1 MARLLYAL
9 RVRNLNYFIILNFIP
24 NEVTTMKDFSSKNP
38 LNTLYVGIDIDS
50 INNVVSIINF
60 NQDLLAQFKVKN
72 NQSGV
77 ETIKNKVIEILTI
90 KQELKF
96 IEFVLESTGIYSF
109 HTATYLSSNEELL
122 AYSSLVYC
130 INPKIS
136 AAYRKTFIDESKNDY
151 IDSLLLANLARGN
164 HLKKVH
170 PWRGA
175 QLVALQ
181 RLTRHRKHIADL
193 IVAEKNYLISNI
205 FLKFSGLLTTTGDE
219 KPFSNIYGTTSSF
232 FITDFLTLD
241 EIINSDVESLI
252 TILQEKGNKHFSKPE
267 IVAEKLKNAA
277 KNSFRLDCFSAEP
290 ITLAITSSFNVIQA
304 YKDEIKAID
313 KGILKTIKGINEQ
326 AYNSLISIPGIGPV
340 FASGIIAEIGSI
352 DQFKDEAS
360 LAKYAGLFWKENE
373 SGKFTAEDTH
383 LTKAGNPYLRY
394 YLVEAAFS
402 VKNYVLAYND
412 YYFKKANE
420 VKTHKEG
427 RAKVLTARKLVKL
440 IFALM
445 SSGQLFKE

>member
-1 MARLLYAL
+1 
-9 RVRNLNYFIILNFIP
+9 
-24 NEVTTMKDFSSKNP
+24 MKDLSLKNP
-38 LNTLYVGIDIDS
+38 LNTLYVGIDVDS
-50 INNVVSIINF
+50 LNNVVSIINF
-60 NQDLLAQFKVKN
+60 NQDQLSQFKVKN
-72 NQSGV
+72 NQEGV
-77 ETIKNKVIEILTI
+77 EKIKNKVIEV
-90 KQELKF
+90 LKNNPDHKF
-96 IEFVLESTGIYSF
+96 VEFVLESTGIYSF

-122 AYSSLVYC
+122 AYCAIVYC

-136 AAYRKTFIDESKNDY
+136 AVYRKTLIDESKNDY
-151 IDSLLLANLARGN
+151 IDSVLLANLARGN

-205 FLKFSGLLTTTGDE
+205 FLKFSGLLTSTGDE
-219 KPFSNIYGTTSSF
+219 KPFSNIFGTTSSF

-241 EIINSDVESLI
+241 EIINLDIDTLI
-252 TILQEKGNKHFSKPE
+252 QYLQEKGNKHFSNPKV
-267 IVAEKLKNAA
+267 VAEKLRNAA
-277 KNSFRLDCFSAEP
+277 KNSYQLNKISAEP
-290 ITLAITSSFNVIQA
+290 ITLAISSSFNVLQA
-304 YKDEIKAID
+304 YKEEIKAID
-313 KGILKTIKGINEQ
+313 KGILKTIKGVNEQ

-373 SGKFTAEDTH
+373 SGKFSADDTH

-394 YLVEAAFS
+394 YLIEAAFS
-402 VKNYVLAYND
+402 VKNHVHTYNEYYV
-412 YYFKKANE
+412 KKMNE
-420 VKTHKEG
+420 VKIHKEG

-445 SSGQLFKE
+445 TSGQNFKE